1 MYQTEHSTSLSTS
14 QVYRVQVYPDTD
26 SASILP
32 LGMECI
38 ESDLEGLYTWGELP
52 EWMTDKIAVLST
64 LHIPPPPHEV
74 LSVGKRISQNI
85 FWVYR

>member
-1 MYQTEHSTSLSTS
+1 MYQTDHSTLSTS
-14 QVYRVQVYPDTD
+14 IQVYRVQIYPTTE
-26 SASILP
+26 SVSILP

-38 ESDLEGLYTWGELP
+38 ESDLEGLYTWDELP
-52 EWMTDKIAVLST
+52 EWMVDKLAVLST

>member
-1 MYQTEHSTSLSTS
+1 VYQTEHSTSLSTS

-52 EWMTDKIAVLST
+52 EWMTDKLAVLST
-64 LHIPPPPHEV
+64 LYVPPPPHEV
-74 LSVGKRISQNI
+74 ASVGKRITQNI
-85 FWVYR
+85 FWVFR